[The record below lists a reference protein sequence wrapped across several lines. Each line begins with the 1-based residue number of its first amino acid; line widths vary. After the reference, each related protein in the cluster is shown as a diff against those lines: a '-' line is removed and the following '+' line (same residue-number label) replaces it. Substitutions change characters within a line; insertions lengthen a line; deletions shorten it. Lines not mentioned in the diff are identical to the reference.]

1 MATPTQ
7 SLDEAINNI
16 SALIAQIT
24 ADPKPNYSI
33 DGQLVSWG
41 DYLDT
46 LSTKLASLVRTRQM
60 IQGPFQK
67 QTRFKAT

>member
-7 SLDEAINNI
+7 SLDTAINNI

-46 LSTKLASLVRTRQM
+46 LTTKLASLIRTRQM
-60 IQGPFQK
+60 LRGPYQK

>member
-1 MATPTQ
+1 MPSAAE
-7 SLDEAINNI
+7 SLDTAISNI
-16 SALIAQIT
+16 AALIAQIT

-46 LSTKLASLVRTRQM
+46 LTTKLASLQKSRQM
-60 IQGPFQK
+60 AAGPYQRA
-67 QTRFKAT
+67 TRFRSM

>member
-1 MATPTQ
+1 MSTSTQ
-7 SLDEAINNI
+7 SLDTAIENI
-16 SALIAQIT
+16 SAVIAQIT

-46 LSTKLASLVRTRQM
+46 LTTKLASLIRTRQM
-60 IQGPFQK
+60 LRGPFQK
-67 QTRFKAT
+67 QTRFKST

>member
-1 MATPTQ
+1 MPTPVQ
-7 SLDEAINNI
+7 SLDTAINNI
-16 SALIAQIT
+16 SAVIAQIT

-46 LSTKLASLVRTRQM
+46 LTTKLASLIRTRQM
-60 IQGPFQK
+60 LDGPFQK
-67 QTRFKAT
+67 QTRFKST

>member
-1 MATPTQ
+1 MPTPVQ
-7 SLDEAINNI
+7 SLDTAINNI
-16 SALIAQIT
+16 SAVIAQIT

-46 LSTKLASLVRTRQM
+46 LTTKLASLIRTRQM
-60 IQGPFQK
+60 LGGPYQR
-67 QTRFKAT
+67 QTRFKST